1 VALGGQDVENLKK
14 RLNDAYAAISELER
28 KKRTAL
34 EVAEQIKATYE
45 FFEVA
50 ADQRILVT
58 ENGY

>member
-1 VALGGQDVENLKK
+1 MKK
-14 RLNDAYAAISELER
+14 RLNDAYGAIAELER

-50 ADQRILVT
+50 ADQRILVP